1 MSFLDKIEEFYKPN
15 QVLNG
20 EIKEFLKQLHDLNH
34 VGLKLFVQDFEEEQI
49 WTQMQYLRES
59 LDLKILKKKF
69 DLIEEKK
76 AEEEVEEEDEEE
88 EVEVEKN
95 KDEEE
100 EEEEVSEEEEED
112 INDFIGNMEDFLDKQ
127 EELEDEQDG
136 ELDEEVDVEIYGNDD
151 EIKPKRKQEEE
162 EEEEDLDEALDGKLL
177 QMKQDGEE
185 EEGEE
190 SEDEGFFD
198 TKGKEEEEEKEF
210 FKKKTKFEKEQD
222 ELIQEMDQLENQN
235 LEIKKWQMSGEASS
249 WTRPQNSLLEEDV
262 DFRHTS
268 KVKPIITEEI
278 TQNLEEIILNRIINN
293 IYDDPQKPD
302 LNEEKKKKLNE
313 VKREKNEKS
322 LSELYE
328 DVYLKNRNL
337 EMKQE
342 NNPEVLEN
350 KTKVRQAVS
359 KVLHMLNVLSNLN
372 YIPEPTEYDLVTKL
386 SVEQPSSSNKLIDKT
401 PNEIMKPIKNIKEK
415 SSVGM
420 TKKEVKKEKT
430 QKELLEKDKKR
441 MDFSKSK
448 DFFKL
453 MEEKK

>member
-1 MSFLDKIEEFYKPN
+1 
-15 QVLNG
+15 
-20 EIKEFLKQLHDLNH
+20 
-34 VGLKLFVQDFEEEQI
+34 
-49 WTQMQYLRES
+49 
-59 LDLKILKKKF
+59 
-69 DLIEEKK
+69 
-76 AEEEVEEEDEEE
+76 
-88 EVEVEKN
+88 
-95 KDEEE
+95 
-100 EEEEVSEEEEED
+100 
-112 INDFIGNMEDFLDKQ
+112 
-127 EELEDEQDG
+127 
-136 ELDEEVDVEIYGNDD
+136 
-151 EIKPKRKQEEE
+151 
-162 EEEEDLDEALDGKLL
+162 LDEALDGKLR
-177 QMKQDGEE
+177 QMKQEE
-185 EEGEE
+185 EEGE

-198 TKGKEEEEEKEF
+198 SKGKMEEEDEEDDKF
-210 FKKKTKFEKEQD
+210 FKKKKTKFEKEQD

-235 LEIKKWQMSGEASS
+235 LEAKKWQMSGEASS
-249 WTRPQNSLLEEDV
+249 WVRPQNSLLEEDV

-337 EMKQE
+337 EVKQE

-350 KTKVRQAVS
+350 KTRVRQEVS

-372 YIPEPTEYDLVTKL
+372 YVPEPTEVDLVTKI

-415 SSVGM
+415 SSVGGGIA
-420 TKKEVKKEKT
+420 TKQVVKTKS
-430 QKELLEKDKKR
+430 QKDLLEKDKKK